1 MNNLK
6 VHPVYTHY
14 AYNTSDNNI
23 YHVKLNNVVKQRKI
37 NSDYTMCMVSNDETQ
52 KNMLC
57 HRFIWECCNSLI
69 PKNYEI
75 DHINKIKTDNRI
87 DNLRCVTMQENRQ
100 YRDHT
105 NIIKY
110 GKIAHTLKRFIK
122 AISIDN
128 GDIYCFKC
136 KNQCAKY
143 FGISP
148 AMVYLIVENKN
159 MAKTSNTNKGKI
171 KFEYVDEKDVT
182 NLIEIAHGRTGKKYK

>member
-6 VHPVYTHY
+6 VHKLYTHY
-14 AYNTSDNNI
+14 GYNIIDNNI
-23 YHVKLNNVVKQRKI
+23 YHIKLNRIVQQRI
-37 NSDYTMCMVSNDETQ
+37 HNSGYSSLMVSDGHEN
-52 KNMLC
+52 KRSIMS

-110 GKIAHTLKRFIK
+110 GKNCSYTKT
-122 AISIDN
+122 
-128 GDIYCFKC
+128 IY
-136 KNQCAKY
+136 
-143 FGISP
+143 
-148 AMVYLIVENKN
+148 
-159 MAKTSNTNKGKI
+159 
-171 KFEYVDEKDVT
+171 
-182 NLIEIAHGRTGKKYK
+182 